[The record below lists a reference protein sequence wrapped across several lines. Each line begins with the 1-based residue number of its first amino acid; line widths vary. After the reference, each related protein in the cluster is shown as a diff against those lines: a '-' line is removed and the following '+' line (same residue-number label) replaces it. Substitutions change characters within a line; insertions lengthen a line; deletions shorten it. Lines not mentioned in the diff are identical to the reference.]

1 MGICEHVGTQGGRV
15 RLRELVT
22 GREFDALCT
31 SGYGGKPGEL
41 WNVRLGP
48 PLADLVEYH
57 VTITTPYILTE
68 ASKADWTAYLN
79 RAMLQLKDVD
89 EGQRLHNLLKYG
101 LDVHHWNEFV
111 FQAYHHHQYDAIFL
125 AGLPDV
131 KGSLPHA

>member
-1 MGICEHVGTQGGRV
+1 MRLGNWGPERGFHPLAPGGRGGS
-15 RLRELVT
+15 RGDF
-22 GREFDALCT
+22 GRGGLC
-31 SGYGGKPGEL
+31 
-41 WNVRLGP
+41 P
-48 PLADLVEYH
+48 PLADVVEYH

-68 ASKADWTAYLN
+68 ASKSDWTAYLN
-79 RAMLQLKDVD
+79 RAMLQLKGVD
-89 EGQRLHNLLKYG
+89 EDQRLHDLLKYG

>member
-1 MGICEHVGTQGGRV
+1 MGIYEHVGTQGGRV

-22 GREFDALCT
+22 GRGFDTLCT

-41 WNVRLGP
+41 WYVRLCP

-68 ASKADWTAYLN
+68 ASKSDWTAYLN
-79 RAMLQLKDVD
+79 RAMLQLKRVD
-89 EGQRLHNLLKYG
+89 EDQRLHDLLKYG